1 VTEGET
7 QWRIEIGNGDRGA
20 RYSKVLRDHPAK
32 LPIQAPLFKAPATLP
47 GLTRCMSVAVA
58 SQPSGASRV
67 GNHGETNLKTA
78 LTQGAGIVSDLSR
91 SKRRRA
97 LACTRCGAA
106 MDEVVSIAPLAGEPG
121 LIAYECPSCGYV
133 TSVLFHPDGGQ

>member
-1 VTEGET
+1 MVERSATA
-7 QWRIEIGNGDRGA
+7 IAARGT
-20 RYSKVLRDHPAK
+20 RRCFGTRPAK
-32 LPIQAPLFKAPATLP
+32 LPIQAPLLKRPP
-47 GLTRCMSVAVA
+47 RSGSERPRSVAVA
-58 SQPSGASRV
+58 PQPTGASRV
-67 GNHGETNLKTA
+67 GNHGETKLKRA

-121 LIAYECPSCGYV
+121 LIAFECPSCGYV
-133 TSVLFHPDGGQ
+133 TSVLVHPDGSQ